1 MTEKIYRN
9 SIITLLPHHIAS
21 FVGKKIYQYINVFFL
36 LINPRFIN
44 FHGRNISEIYIFFLE
59 IYQFSGKLER
69 LNKVIWLCFLKFFF
83 IMLDVL
89 SLWVENVVLQIVM
102 GTTIPWL
109 MWEYLG
115 YKK

>member
-1 MTEKIYRN
+1 M
-9 SIITLLPHHIAS
+9 
-21 FVGKKIYQYINVFFL
+21 FF
-36 LINPRFIN
+36 
-44 FHGRNISEIYIFFLE
+44 E
-59 IYQFSGKLER
+59 
-69 LNKVIWLCFLKFFF
+69 VFF

-102 GTTIPWL
+102 GTMIPWL

>member
-44 FHGRNISEIYIFFLE
+44 FHGRNISVQWEVREIEYRDLFMFFE
-59 IYQFSGKLER
+59 
-69 LNKVIWLCFLKFFF
+69 VFF
-83 IMLDVL
+83 IMFDVL